1 MARQK
6 CPLCGRFISQKEEVI
21 RVVVERARKKKKVD
35 STDATE
41 WSDVITWSPAF
52 VGHAKCTEDEVEL
65 RDSLVEIPALYEL
78 PAVFDADKNDNK
90 KRPNLTIVK
99 HS

>member
-35 STDATE
+35 STDASE
-41 WSDVITWSPAF
+41 WSDVVTWIPAF
-52 VGHAKCTEDEVEL
+52 VGHVKCAEDEVEF

-78 PAVFDADKNDNK
+78 PAVFDAEKEDHKR
-90 KRPNLTIVK
+90 RPNLTIVK
-99 HS
+99 QS